1 MFIKN
6 FFQHPTKVCLTYFEH
21 LRFSLYVTKTL
32 FVGSIKSLIHS
43 FYPDIFITS
52 TTDLLLELNK
62 EMEKIGCRKQI

>member
-6 FFQHPTKVCLTYFEH
+6 FFHHPTKVCLTYFEH

-52 TTDLLLELNK
+52 TTDLLLKLNK

>member
-6 FFQHPTKVCLTYFEH
+6 FFHHPTKVCLTYFEH

-32 FVGSIKSLIHS
+32 FVGSIKSFIHS

-52 TTDLLLELNK
+52 TTDLLSELNK
-62 EMEKIGCRKQI
+62 EMEKIGCRK